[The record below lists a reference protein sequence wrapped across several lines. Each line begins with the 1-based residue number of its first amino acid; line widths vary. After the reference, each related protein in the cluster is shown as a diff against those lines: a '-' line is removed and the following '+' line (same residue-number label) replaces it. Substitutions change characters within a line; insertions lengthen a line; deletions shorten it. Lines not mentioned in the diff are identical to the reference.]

1 MSTEEI
7 IEDSKKRLR
16 SGADLLD
23 IAKYLDELKVETDE
37 KIEIINLLQ
46 EYLQKSKLD
55 KFDTLI
61 SITKIILLA
70 PISTYG
76 FYLIYTFQFKIRL
89 VIFPLILGFACGIIV
104 IIELAKLFKQ
114 IKNKFNERNQL
125 KAFSKKI
132 D

>member
-23 IAKYLDELKVETDE
+23 IAKYLDELKVETD
-37 KIEIINLLQ
+37 KKTEIINLLQ

-55 KFDTLI
+55 KFDNLI
-61 SITKIILLA
+61 TITKIILLA
-70 PISTYG
+70 PISIYG

-89 VIFPLILGFACGIIV
+89 VIFPLTLGFACGIIV
-104 IIELAKLFKQ
+104 IIELAKLLKQ
-114 IKNKFNERNQL
+114 IKDKFDERNQL
-125 KAFSKKI
+125 KAF
-132 D
+132 

>member
-23 IAKYLDELKVETDE
+23 IAKYLDELKVETDK

-46 EYLQKSKLD
+46 EYLQKGKLD

-61 SITKIILLA
+61 SITKIFLLA
-70 PISTYG
+70 PISIYG

-114 IKNKFNERNQL
+114 IKNKFDERNQL

>member
-23 IAKYLDELKVETDE
+23 IAKYLDELKVETD
-37 KIEIINLLQ
+37 KKTEIINLLQ

-55 KFDTLI
+55 KFYILI
-61 SITKIILLA
+61 TITKIILLA
-70 PISTYG
+70 PISIYG